1 MLNKIKQLGKDTLIY
16 GTSTVIGRLLNFIL
30 VPIYTNYLL
39 PSEYGVTAYIF
50 SLIAFLN
57 VIYNYGMETAFFRY
71 TTELNYG
78 DTKQNFSTPFISIF
92 FSSLLFSS
100 VLILYTDE
108 IAITIALPFSYRE
121 IIFYS
126 ALILFLD
133 AIAIIPFASIRLEHK
148 PKLFA
153 AIKFINILIN
163 VIFNIIFL
171 IILRKGVEGIFISQ
185 AIASAITFILL
196 VPIIIKNL
204 TLKFHFKLVKE
215 LLKYGIP
222 SLPAGIAAMMLQ
234 VIDRPILRML
244 TNDESVGIYQ
254 ANYRLAI
261 FMMLVVSM
269 FDFAWKPFFF
279 SQPKNEESKILFSRI
294 GTYFLLLMSLVLVLI
309 TTFIDYIVKINI
321 FNRFIIHPEYWLG
334 LKIVPIVMAGYLF
347 NGMATIFSAGIYI
360 EKKTYYLPIVTIIS
374 AVINLVLNFVLIP
387 ILNITGCAIATL
399 LSYFAYAILTYIYSQ
414 KIYPIKY
421 ELIKMLK
428 IFIATSITIGIYFYL
443 GTDILLN
450 KILVAII
457 YIFLILSLKIF
468 KPTKN

>member
-16 GTSTVIGRLLNFIL
+16 GTSTVIGRLLNFLL

-71 TTELNYG
+71 ATELNYG

-133 AIAIIPFASIRLEHK
+133 AIAIIPFASIRLDHK

-185 AIASAITFILL
+185 AIASAITLILL

-294 GTYFLLLMSLVLVLI
+294 GTYFLLLMSFVLVLI
-309 TTFIDYIVKINI
+309 TTFIDYLVKIKI

-374 AVINLVLNFVLIP
+374 AVINVVLNFILIP

-450 KILVAII
+450 KILVAVI